1 MAIPR
6 RFLSFREHHDAW
18 VEAWL
23 AQATAGV
30 RPVQRLAL
38 FDQAFAAL
46 WRPALATLG
55 ELTLSTAVERTLREA
70 VGAHP
75 QLGTL
80 RVEAEGLSFRELRE
94 GGRAACEPQ
103 LADALRFLLV
113 EVLATLGSLTGEALT
128 PLLHRELA
136 RSGPNLK
143 DRVVAAA
150 VPATPAVPAFLAG
163 PADRPIEEG
172 PRP

>member
-18 VEAWL
+18 VSAWM
-23 AQATAGV
+23 AQAATGV

-55 ELTLSTAVERTLREA
+55 ELTLSTAAGRA
-70 VGAHP
+70 
-75 QLGTL
+75 LGEVAKAFPRL
-80 RVEAEGLSFRELRE
+80 SSIQVEATGLSFRDLRE
-94 GGRAACEPQ
+94 GGRATLDPE
-103 LADALRFLLV
+103 LTEALRLLLV
-113 EVLATLGSLTGEALT
+113 ELLVTLGGLTGEALT

-136 RSGPNLK
+136 RSGRTPG
-143 DRVVAAA
+143 DDQA
-150 VPATPAVPAFLAG
+150 PAGSGARSGGGGGGGAST
-163 PADRPIEEG
+163 
-172 PRP
+172 